1 MNALEFLVPISIALG
16 ALGLGVFFWAMKA
29 GQYEDVAGA
38 AQRIF
43 IDEDDKPL

>member
-16 ALGLGVFFWAMKA
+16 ALGLAVFFWAMKS
-29 GQYEDVAGA
+29 GQYDDVAGA

-43 IDEDDKPL
+43 TDEEDRPL

>member
-16 ALGLGVFFWAMKA
+16 ALGLGLFFLRNKN
-29 GQYEDVAGA
+29 GENEDEVGA

-43 IDEDDKPL
+43 IDDDDKPL

>member
-16 ALGLGVFFWAMKA
+16 ALGLGLFFWAINNR
-29 GQYEDVAGA
+29 QYEDVVGA

-43 IDEDDKPL
+43 IDDDDKPL

>member
-16 ALGLGVFFWAMKA
+16 ALGLGLFFWANNN
-29 GQYEDVAGA
+29 GQYEDVVGA

-43 IDEDDKPL
+43 IDDDNKPL